1 MKIKDLPKVDR
12 PREKIMKYG
21 AEKLSNSELLA
32 ILLGKGIKGKNA
44 VEMARSLLKKFPE
57 EKLVN
62 IQLDDLK
69 NFTGIGTT
77 KACQIIACVEL
88 GKRLLKGK
96 KSTFIMSAKQIWD
109 EMKDI
114 RNSKKEHCFI
124 FYLDVRNQIIKREL
138 ISIGTLNASLIHPR
152 EIFEPA
158 IRFTAAQM
166 IISHNHPSGDPSA
179 SEEDIKLTRQLIE
192 AGKILGIDII
202 DHVIVSEKGFVSMK
216 EKALM

>member
-1 MKIKDLPKVDR
+1 
-12 PREKIMKYG
+12 
-21 AEKLSNSELLA
+21 
-32 ILLGKGIKGKNA
+32 
-44 VEMARSLLKKFPE
+44 
-57 EKLVN
+57 
-62 IQLDDLK
+62 
-69 NFTGIGTT
+69 IGTT